1 MMGIQELG
9 WIVVLIFWLGLWEVQ
24 PAFASDE
31 NPDKAIVVQGNNAFA
46 LDLYARLQ
54 SKPGNLFFCPY
65 SIRAA
70 LTMTSAGARNNTEK
84 QMAQVLH
91 LNLEPQR
98 LHPALQTWLNEL
110 NVGSGG
116 QQGYQLQIANALW
129 GQAGYGFRN
138 EFLKLLQ
145 TYYGAGLREV
155 DFANAVEAAR
165 KTMNSWVEQQ
175 TQGKISEMFKPGIL
189 SPATTLVLTNAIY
202 FKGKWALPFDREKTV
217 GTPFTLISGEKV
229 EVPMMHQ
236 TATLNYFED
245 NDVQVLELPYAGAQL
260 SLLFFLPRKI
270 EQLPALE
277 AAFSGEYLQQRA
289 AQLRE
294 QKVMVGVPRFTLS
307 AEFSLPKVLKTM
319 GMTDAFTLPP
329 ADFSGMT
336 GKQNLCISEVLHRAF
351 VDVNE
356 EGTEAAAA
364 TSVTMTRGFARLPS
378 FQADHPFLLVIRDNR
393 SQGILFLGRVMDPRG

>member
-9 WIVVLIFWLGLWEVQ
+9 WIAGLIIALGLSAAH

-31 NPDKAIVVQGNNAFA
+31 NPDKATVVQGNNAFA

-70 LTMTSAGARNNTEK
+70 LTMTSAGASGATAK
-84 QMAQVLH
+84 QMAQVLR

-98 LHPALQTWLNEL
+98 VHQALQTWLNEL
-110 NVGSGG
+110 NMGSGG
-116 QQGYQLQIANALW
+116 PQGYQLQIANALW

-138 EFLKLLQ
+138 EFLELTQ

-155 DFANAVEAAR
+155 DFTNAVEEAR
-165 KTMNSWVEQQ
+165 KTMNSWVAQQ
-175 TQGKISEMFKPGIL
+175 TQGKITELFKPGIL
-189 SPATTLVLTNAIY
+189 SPASTLVLTNATY
-202 FKGKWALPFDREKTV
+202 FKGKWALPFDQEKTE
-217 GTPFTLISGEKV
+217 GTPFTLISGEQV
-229 EVPMMHQ
+229 EVPMMRQ
-236 TATLNYFED
+236 TAVLNYFED
-245 NDVQVLELPYAGAQL
+245 NDVQMLELPYAGAQL
-260 SLLFFLPRKI
+260 SMLLFLPRKI
-270 EQLPALE
+270 EQLSALE
-277 AAFSGEYLQQRA
+277 AAFSEAYLQQLA

-294 QKVMVGVPRFTLS
+294 QKVMAGVPRFTLK
-307 AEFSLPKVLKTM
+307 AEFSLPEVLKAM

-336 GKQNLCISEVLHRAF
+336 GKQNLCISEVLHHAF

-364 TSVTMTRGFARLPS
+364 TSVTMARGFARLPS
-378 FQADHPFLLVIRDNR
+378 FQADHPFLFVIRDTR
-393 SQGILFLGRVMDPRG
+393 SHGILFLGRVMDPRE